1 MNMHAHM
8 QMITCISH
16 ICDPHITIYSA
27 DEDYDS
33 DVIEVTF
40 NPGDTRMTISI
51 NITDDS
57 IDEEDEAFALDLTT
71 ISAMPDTLQI
81 AGPTTA
87 FGIIE
92 DNDDIGMY
100 DDDYKFI

>member
-1 MNMHAHM
+1 MIQMN
-8 QMITCISH
+8 IH
-16 ICDPHITIYSA
+16 IVIYSA

-51 NITDDS
+51 NITDDI
-57 IDEEDEAFALDLTT
+57 IDEEDEAFALDLTI
-71 ISAMPDTLQI
+71 ISATPDTLEI

-92 DNDDIGMY
+92 DNDEPGVY
-100 DDDYKFI
+100 NDDYKIY

>member
-1 MNMHAHM
+1 
-8 QMITCISH
+8 MIQIH
-16 ICDPHITIYSA
+16 IVIYSA

-57 IDEEDEAFALDLTT
+57 IDEEDEAFALDLTI
-71 ISAMPDTLQI
+71 ISATPGTLEI
-81 AGPTTA
+81 AGPATA
-87 FGIIE
+87 FGIID

-100 DDDYKFI
+100 DNVVILEHI

>member
-1 MNMHAHM
+1 M
-8 QMITCISH
+8 
-16 ICDPHITIYSA
+16 IYSA

-40 NPGDTRMTISI
+40 NANGDTRMTISI

-57 IDEEDEAFALDLTT
+57 IDEEDESFALDITSTT
-71 ISAMPDTLQI
+71 PDTVQI
-81 AGPTTA
+81 VGPATA

-100 DDDYKFI
+100 LDD

>member
-1 MNMHAHM
+1 MI
-8 QMITCISH
+8 QMILH
-16 ICDPHITIYSA
+16 IVIYLA

-33 DVIEVTF
+33 NVINVTF

-57 IDEEDEAFALDLTT
+57 IDEEDEAFALDLTI
-71 ISAMPDTLQI
+71 ISATPGTLEI
-81 AGPTTA
+81 AGPATA

-92 DNDDIGMY
+92 DNDEPGVY
-100 DDDYKFI
+100 NDDCKINQCYNS

>member
-1 MNMHAHM
+1 MYVYDPNELY
-8 QMITCISH
+8 IH
-16 ICDPHITIYSA
+16 IVIYSA

-57 IDEEDEAFALDLTT
+57 IDEEDEAFALNLTI
-71 ISAMPDTLQI
+71 ISATPDTLEI

-87 FGIIE
+87 SGIIE
-92 DNDDIGMY
+92 DNDCTGVY

>member
-1 MNMHAHM
+1 MN
-8 QMITCISH
+8 IH
-16 ICDPHITIYSA
+16 IVIYSA

-57 IDEEDEAFALDLTT
+57 IDERDEVFALVITNISTT
-71 ISAMPDTLQI
+71 RGTVQI
-81 AGPTTA
+81 TDPTA
-87 FGIIE
+87 FGIIG
-92 DNDDIGMY
+92 DNDEPGMY
-100 DDDYKFI
+100 IQMYAFV

>member
-1 MNMHAHM
+1 MHAWTHGYDHVHLTYTYM
-8 QMITCISH
+8 IQMNIH
-16 ICDPHITIYSA
+16 IVIYSA

-57 IDEEDEAFALDLTT
+57 IDEEDEAFALDLTRT
-71 ISAMPDTLQI
+71 SATPDTLEI

-92 DNDDIGMY
+92 DNDNIGTY
-100 DDDYKFI
+100 V

>member
-1 MNMHAHM
+1 MYIYVIQVN
-8 QMITCISH
+8 IYIV
-16 ICDPHITIYSA
+16 IYSA

-51 NITDDS
+51 NITDDNN
-57 IDEEDEAFALDLTT
+57 DEEDEAFAVDLTI
-71 ISAMPDTLQI
+71 ISAAPGTVQT

-92 DNDDIGMY
+92 DNDEPGMY
-100 DDDYKFI
+100 IQMYAFV

>member
-1 MNMHAHM
+1 MY
-8 QMITCISH
+8 MIQIH
-16 ICDPHITIYSA
+16 IVIYSA

-51 NITDDS
+51 NITDDI
-57 IDEEDEAFALDLTT
+57 IDEEDEAFALDLTI
-71 ISAMPDTLQI
+71 ISATPDTLEI

-92 DNDDIGMY
+92 DNDEPGVY
-100 DDDYKFI
+100 NDDCKINQCYNS